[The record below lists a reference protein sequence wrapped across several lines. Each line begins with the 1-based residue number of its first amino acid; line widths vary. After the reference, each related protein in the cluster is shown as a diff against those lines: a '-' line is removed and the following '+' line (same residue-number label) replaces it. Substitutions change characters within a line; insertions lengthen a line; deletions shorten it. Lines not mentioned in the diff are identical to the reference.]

1 MEEFAL
7 FWRNDGN
14 QNSIVGDVD
23 DVMFYDRALTFEEI
37 QAAAVKANDLN
48 DNSLSKEELSTELK
62 LYPNP
67 SSDVVYFGTSTEVSY
82 TLYNIQGT
90 KISAGIAS
98 QLDVARLSNGT
109 YMIQIN
115 GKMYKFIKI

>member
-82 TLYNIQGT
+82 TLYNIQGA
-90 KISAGIAS
+90 KISAGMAS
-98 QLDVARLSNGT
+98 QMDVARLSNGT